1 MSSSVPLAQSS
12 DTGNG
17 AVRKPISRK
26 RIEANRR
33 SALRSTGPRTAEG
46 KRTASHNA
54 IKHGL
59 LAREVVIKAGDGE
72 ENLQEFDELLERLWE
87 DCCPVRVVEEMLVQ
101 KIATC
106 WWRLARV
113 LRAENGE
120 VCKRANSAAVEHHL
134 RRSNELHFNLI
145 SENEGEENARTEQSD
160 EEAKDAE
167 GSAERKPHAT
177 VHWQSNED
185 FGFAEKACVRKHKA

>member
-1 MSSSVPLAQSS
+1 MSSSVTLAQSS

-33 SALRSTGPRTAEG
+33 NALRSTGPRTAEG

-87 DCCPVRVVEEMLVQ
+87 DYCPVGVVEEMLVQ

-113 LRAENGE
+113 LRAENG
-120 VCKRANSAAVEHHL
+120 R
-134 RRSNELHFNLI
+134 LHVQVAR
-145 SENEGEENARTEQSD
+145 EG
-160 EEAKDAE
+160 
-167 GSAERKPHAT
+167 
-177 VHWQSNED
+177 
-185 FGFAEKACVRKHKA
+185 